1 MLGLYIIQKS
11 SLKKLITPGIL
22 NRRYLIQELVIRVLQ
37 GLKLLTERKIE

>member
-1 MLGLYIIQKS
+1 MYLSEYKES
-11 SLKKLITPGIL
+11 SRKKHITPSIL